1 MRLRWSG
8 ELKKLAAFLC
18 VFFCFGLL
26 AGNLGIIVYRGMI
39 RQNYKDF
46 LATVMGNVMQNYP
59 ETDEEQ
65 LLNALQ
71 SADNRKS
78 GEEFLR
84 RYGSLN
90 GWDAPT
96 FSDME
101 KRLFSLQVG
110 VNLFGLFFF
119 GSAVA
124 VFLVYFGR
132 RQRKIEGLTD
142 YMEALETGDY
152 TLKVEDNADD
162 ELSGLRNEIYK
173 LTVLLKEQAEL
184 AFAQKKALADSVAD
198 ISHQLKTPLTSVMV
212 LMDNLS
218 ENVDM
223 EESVRR
229 KFMREITRQLSGMSW
244 LVAAML
250 KLSRLEAGVVELK
263 RREMRLEDLVDK
275 ALGKLEIEAEWREI
289 SFSVGLKESIS
300 VCVDESWTVEAFVN
314 ILKNALEH
322 SPKGSVVELS
332 GRENDIY
339 AELTISDHGA
349 GISEEERRRLFQ
361 RFYRGRDAR
370 EDSVG
375 IGLALAREIVER
387 QNGFIS
393 VDSKEGEGTTFFI
406 RFMKLIL

>member
-46 LATVMGNVMQNYP
+46 LATVMGNVMENYP

-65 LLNALQ
+65 LLKALQ

-119 GSAVA
+119 GSAGA

-132 RQRKIEGLTD
+132 RQRKIEGLTN

-152 TLKVEDNADD
+152 TLEVEDNADD

-184 AFAQKKALADSVAD
+184 ASAQKKALADSVAD

-263 RREMRLEDLVDK
+263 RRELRLEDLVDK

-332 GRENDIY
+332 GRKNDIY

-393 VDSKEGEGTTFFI
+393 VDSKEGEGTTFSI
-406 RFMKLIL
+406 KFMKLKF

>member
-46 LATVMGNVMQNYP
+46 LATVMGNVMENYP

-65 LLNALQ
+65 LLKALQ

-119 GSAVA
+119 GSAGA

-132 RQRKIEGLTD
+132 RQRKIEGLTN

-152 TLKVEDNADD
+152 TLEVEDNADD

-184 AFAQKKALADSVAD
+184 ASAQKKALADSVAD

-300 VCVDESWTVEAFVN
+300 VCVDESWTVESFVN

-393 VDSKEGEGTTFFI
+393 VDTKEGEGTTFSI
-406 RFMKLIL
+406 KFMKLKF

>member
-26 AGNLGIIVYRGMI
+26 AGNLGIIVYRGMM
-39 RQNYKDF
+39 RQSYKDF
-46 LATVMGNVMQNYP
+46 LATVMGNVMTNYP

-65 LLNALQ
+65 LLKALQ
-71 SADNRKS
+71 SGDNRKS

-119 GSAVA
+119 GSAGA
-124 VFLVYFGR
+124 LFLVYFGR

-152 TLKVEDNADD
+152 TLEVKDNADD

-184 AFAQKKALADSVAD
+184 ASAQKKALADSVAD

-263 RREMRLEDLVDK
+263 RRELRLEDLVDK

-393 VDSKEGEGTTFFI
+393 VDTKEGEGTTFSI
-406 RFMKLIL
+406 RFMKLNF

>member
-18 VFFCFGLL
+18 ILFCMGFFV
-26 AGNLGIIVYRGMI
+26 GNLGVVAYKGVIRKDYRE
-39 RQNYKDF
+39 F
-46 LATVMGNVMQNYP
+46 LALVVGNVKTSYP

-65 LLNALQ
+65 LLKALQ
-71 SADNRKS
+71 SGENNKS
-78 GEEFLR
+78 GEDFLR
-84 RYGSLN
+84 RYGSLD

-101 KRLFSLQVG
+101 KKLFLLQVG

-119 GSAVA
+119 GGAGA
-124 VFLVYFGR
+124 ILFVYFGR

-142 YMEALETGDY
+142 YMRVLEKGVY
-152 TLKVEDNADD
+152 TLEVEDNADD

-173 LTVLLKEQAEL
+173 LTVLLKEQAAL
-184 AFAQKKALADSVAD
+184 ASGQKKALSDSVAD

-218 ENVDM
+218 ENAEM
-223 EESVRR
+223 EESIRR

-263 RREMRLEDLVDK
+263 RRELRLECLIEK
-275 ALGKLEIEAEWREI
+275 ALSKLEIEAEWREI
-289 SFSVGLKESIS
+289 SFSVRLKEPIWI
-300 VCVDESWTVEAFVN
+300 CVDESWTVEAFVN

-322 SPKGSVVELS
+322 SPKGGLVELS
-332 GRENDIY
+332 GRENEIY
-339 AELTISDHGA
+339 AELEISDHGT

-361 RFYRGRDAR
+361 RFYRGRDAK

-375 IGLALAREIVER
+375 IGLALAKEIVER

-393 VDSKEGEGTTFFI
+393 VDAKEGEGTTFSI
-406 RFMKLIL
+406 RFMKL